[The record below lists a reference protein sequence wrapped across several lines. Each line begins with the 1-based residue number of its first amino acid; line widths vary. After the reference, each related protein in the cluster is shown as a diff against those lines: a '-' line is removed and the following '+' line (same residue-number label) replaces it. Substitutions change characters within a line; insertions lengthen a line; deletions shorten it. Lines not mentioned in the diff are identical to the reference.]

1 MKLLKI
7 HSLKEGGG
15 SPEIVELDVNDG
27 SVEGI
32 QGALVLA
39 PANPNF
45 LGSRVHNDVVVVSG
59 GVETGNISVHG
70 LSGNLTMLGSND
82 VGEAGVIRGLDVLVK
97 EEHSVKLRV
106 GHVVVVSVVLVVVEI
121 QEVVSVVHASE
132 GVVGEG
138 SPATVNLHSS
148 LGASK
153 VVVNIND
160 VVGELDCVT
169 EDKHPWLS
177 EIANFGGF
185 GVDAGIVDNHD
196 FFSSRDSNL

>member
-1 MKLLKI
+1 LSETVL
-7 HSLKEGGG
+7 SLKESGGG
-15 SPEIVELDVNDG
+15 PEIVELDVNDG

-45 LGSRVHNDVVVVSG
+45 LGSRVHHNVVVVSC

-70 LSGNLTMLGSND
+70 LSGNLTVLGSDD
-82 VGEAGVIRGLDVLVK
+82 VGKAGVIRCLHVLVK
-97 EEHSVKLRV
+97 EEDSIELGVS
-106 GHVVVVSVVLVVVEI
+106 HVVVVSVVFVVVEI
-121 QEVVSVVHASE
+121 QEVVGVVHASE

-153 VVVNIND
+153 VVVNINN
-160 VVGELDCVT
+160 VVRELDGIT
-169 EDKHPWLS
+169 KDKHPWLS
-177 EIANFGGF
+177 EIAHLGRLR
-185 GVDAGIVDNHD
+185 VDAGIVDNHD
-196 FFSSRDSNL
+196 FFTCRDSDL